1 MKKFLFLFLFA
12 ITQSLAAQNIPTP
25 IPPEIEAKSWLLW
38 DLTANKTLTAFA
50 PQERLEPASLTKLMT
65 AYLAFAALKDGRI
78 SLDQKVQVSEKAYR
92 AEGSRMFLEIN
103 KSATVD
109 ELLKGMIVQSGNDA
123 SILLAEAIGGSEE
136 NFAQLM
142 NLEAERLGLAN
153 THFENATGLPG
164 DSHYSTAQDLA
175 ILTRAL
181 IFDFPQEYARYYA
194 MREFTYNKIRQPNR
208 NRLLTMDPAVDGVK
222 TGHTQAA
229 GYCLISSAFKDHRR
243 LLAVLLGAA
252 SEKKRISESQKL
264 LQWGYGAF
272 ELVSVIPQN
281 TTLETLRV
289 YKGESQSL
297 DVKTAENVQILLP
310 RGMAKD
316 VTFRFTPKTPLVAPI
331 AASDVVGEVE
341 ILVNNQAFE
350 KRAIAAGTA
359 IAEGGFLR
367 RTLDGFSL
375 WWNN

>member
-1 MKKFLFLFLFA
+1 MKKILFFFLFFA
-12 ITQSLAAQNIPTP
+12 QNLAAQSIPAP

-38 DLTANKTLTAFA
+38 DLTANKTLAAFA

-65 AYLAFAALKDGRI
+65 AYLAFAALKEGRI
-78 SLDQKVQVSEKAYR
+78 ALEQKVQVSEKAYR

-109 ELLKGMIVQSGNDA
+109 DLLKGMIVQSGNDA
-123 SILLAEAIGGSEE
+123 SILLAEVIGGSEE

-142 NLEAERLGLAN
+142 NLEAKRLGLNN
-153 THFENATGLPG
+153 THFENATGLP
-164 DSHYSTAQDLA
+164 SNTFSTALDLA

-181 IFDFPQEYARYYA
+181 IIDFPQEYARYYA

-208 NRLLTMDPAVDGVK
+208 NRLLTMDKAVDGVK

-229 GYCLISSAFKDHRR
+229 GYCLISSAFKDNRR
-243 LLAVLLGAA
+243 LLAVLLGAT
-252 SEKKRISESQKL
+252 SEKKRISESHKL

-281 TTLETLRV
+281 TALANLRIF
-289 YKGESQSL
+289 KGEQQNL
-297 DVKTAENVQILLP
+297 AVKTTENLQVLVP
-310 RGMAKD
+310 RGMVKD
-316 VTFRFTPKTPLVAPI
+316 LTFRFIPKAPLTAPI
-331 AASDVVGEVE
+331 AATDIVGEVE
-341 ILVNNQAFE
+341 VLVNNQLFE
-350 KRAIAAGTA
+350 KRAIVAGVA
-359 IAEGGFLR
+359 VNEGGFLR
-367 RTLDGFSL
+367 RNMDGFLL